1 MFLTLITSRI
11 VASIIAWI
19 RLELD
24 NGDEG
29 GVLQL
34 QMLEATQ
41 KARHSGN
48 EGGVDEIIYVKGH
61 REEVAAKKVMSL
73 TQNVPGSFFCNS
85 IFAAL
90 CLMRLW

>member
-1 MFLTLITSRI
+1 MIFL
-11 VASIIAWI
+11 I

-41 KARHSGN
+41 KAHHSGN
-48 EGGVDEIIYVKGH
+48 EGGGW
-61 REEVAAKKVMSL
+61 R
-73 TQNVPGSFFCNS
+73 NN
-85 IFAAL
+85 L
-90 CLMRLW
+90 CQKT